1 MKKIF
6 RNTVC
11 IGSTIAIMAFTINFA
26 ICGLASSHK
35 SNKNAYAV
43 PAEVTSIHYD
53 ESIQPL
59 PVVQY
64 THSSPA
70 ASNDWLI
77 WHRMPTAV
85 YYELEL
91 LSAPPEEENTITLSK
106 THHLYST
113 QEIYTNAWQAD
124 FTPYSKE
131 TKLYWRVRAMD
142 FWGKPIGVFS
152 TAEPI
157 YINHDAVIPDKP
169 LLNTIDR
176 DPDRPVPL
184 YPVYDWLPMHDP
196 AIQYEVELLSTPP
209 EQENNSLPSIHR
221 IWHSQAAAS
230 ASYYDDSPRPAGNY
244 WWRVRAVDTAGN
256 TIGVYSDAQKMTI
269 PAPDVP
275 LLAASFGDSITHGG
289 GALSYSP
296 ADPEYS
302 YESYLDFESQNLG
315 RSGDT
320 AKMSAERFDQDVL
333 PYHPLNLLILCG
345 SNDLRDSDIAA
356 EDTIAELDK
365 IRLAC
370 EKNNIR
376 PIFLTLMPINP
387 ENIYHAFQT
396 ETDENWHEKMDTIN
410 AFIRE
415 QPYYIDLEPYFYNR
429 SGLLARKYATDGLHC
444 DILGKK
450 LMAQIINEH
459 QDLLIQP

>member
-1 MKKIF
+1 MNKIF
-6 RNTVC
+6 RNILCV
-11 IGSTIAIMAFTINFA
+11 GSAIAVIAFTIDFS
-26 ICGLASSHK
+26 ILGLASSHRGDK
-35 SNKNAYAV
+35 HAYAIPSE
-43 PAEVTSIHYD
+43 PAPVRFDASVR
-53 ESIQPL
+53 PL
-59 PVVQY
+59 PVSKY
-64 THSSPA
+64 TRSHPA
-70 ASNDWLI
+70 ASNGWLI

-91 LSAPPEEENTITLSK
+91 LSAPPEEEHTITLSEE
-106 THHLYST
+106 HHLFST
-113 QEIYTNAWQAD
+113 KEIYTNAWQAD
-124 FTPYSKE
+124 FTPYSDE
-131 TKLYWRVRAMD
+131 PVLYWRVRAID
-142 FWGKPIGVFS
+142 FFGNPIGAFS

-157 YINHDAVIPDKP
+157 HINQEAVIPEKP

-184 YPVYDWLPMHDP
+184 YPVYDWLPLHDSTVH
-196 AIQYEVELLSTPP
+196 YEVELLSAPP
-209 EQENNSLPSIHR
+209 EHENNTIPSVHR
-221 IWHSQAAAS
+221 IWHSESAVS
-230 ASYYDDSPRPAGNY
+230 ASYYDDFPRSGGDY
-244 WWRVRAVDTAGN
+244 WWRVRAVDEAGN
-256 TIGVYSDAQKMTI
+256 TIGVYSDSQKMTVA
-269 PAPDVP
+269 APDQP

-302 YESYLDFESQNLG
+302 YESYLDFESPNLG

-320 AKMSAERFDQDVL
+320 TRMSAERFEQDVL
-333 PYHPLNLLILCG
+333 PYHPANLLILCG
-345 SNDLRDSDIAA
+345 SNDLRDPGISA
-356 EDTIAELDK
+356 EDTIAELEK

-370 EKNNIR
+370 EHNNIR

-387 ENIYHAFQT
+387 ENIYRAFQT

-429 SGLLARKYATDGLHC
+429 SGQLARKYATDGLHG

-450 LMAQIINEH
+450 LMAEIINEH
-459 QDLLIQP
+459 QDLLLQP